1 MKAANVV
8 SNNCIIL
15 GAEPKTWE
23 EAIVI
28 AGNLLVKNGFVK
40 SEYVDDMIKMV
51 KELGPY
57 IVIAPGI
64 AMPHARPESGV
75 KKIGMSLITLSE
87 PVKFGNKEN
96 DPVDIVVC
104 LCAIDHTTHIKALT
118 ELVGML
124 GNDEMVKQI
133 RNAEEVSE
141 VQNMILD
148 FDSINE

>member
-57 IVIAPGI
+57 IVIAPGLAI
-64 AMPHARPESGV
+64 PHARPSISVISSGISIV
-75 KKIGMSLITLSE
+75 TLKA
-87 PVKFGNKEN
+87 PVYFGNQSN
-96 DPVDIVVC
+96 DPVQLVIGLAGYNDGVHLAHMKMIADIF
-104 LCAIDHTTHIKALT
+104 
-118 ELVGML
+118 E
-124 GNDEMVKQI
+124 DENIIYEIAKCKNKQKI
-133 RNAEEVSE
+133 ADIFNGKEV
-141 VQNMILD
+141 NL
-148 FDSINE
+148 